1 MTRRSSPTR
10 TLRSAV
16 TAIGAFAFSGVA
28 LGLATPSDAGPPP
41 NVLLVLVDDLGCRDL
56 GAEGHAHHRTPALDA
71 LRAESLRF
79 TNASTNGP
87 NCAPSRAALVT
98 GRHGIRTGV
107 HTVGSPRRGR
117 AEDRRIEVPDN
128 ATVIRDEE
136 RTIAEVL
143 RDAGYRTGF
152 VGKWH
157 LGDDPTTQGFERNV
171 GGHRAGH
178 PRSYVPPYA
187 NPALADGPA
196 EEYLVDRLG
205 AETATMVASFESARD
220 EDGRPWFV
228 MYAPY
233 AVHTPI
239 QAPDDAVAEMRARH
253 PELGLRAA
261 KYAVMVER
269 TDAAIAR
276 VLAEVDPSNTLVCFA
291 SDNGGVQP
299 ITDMAPWRGGKGMLY
314 EGGIRTPLWVRGP
327 GIEPRDEPTPVQ
339 LFDLMP
345 TIVELADAAL
355 PDDRIIDARSLTPA
369 LRGDPL
375 DRGPLHWHFPA
386 YLEGRDPESHDPARP
401 FRTTPCAA
409 VRDGRWKLI
418 EWFEDGAVE
427 LYDLERDP
435 GETRNLAEREPE
447 IAAMLQARLRGWRAS
462 SAPSARAG
470 EQE

>member
-1 MTRRSSPTR
+1 MRAFATGVLIMSATSSGFAPTSAEASSP
-10 TLRSAV
+10 
-16 TAIGAFAFSGVA
+16 
-28 LGLATPSDAGPPP
+28 P
-41 NVLLVLVDDLGCRDL
+41 NILVVLIDDLGCRDL
-56 GAEGHAHHRTPALDA
+56 GAEGHVVHRTPALDA
-71 LRAESLRF
+71 LRSESVRF
-79 TNASTNGP
+79 TNAATNAP

-98 GRHGIRTGV
+98 GRHGVRTGV

-136 RTIAEVL
+136 ITLAEVL

-171 GGHRAGH
+171 AGHQAGH
-178 PRSYVPPYA
+178 PRSYLPPYG
-187 NPALADGPA
+187 NPRLEDGPDA
-196 EEYLVDRLG
+196 EYLIDRLG
-205 AETATMVASFESARD
+205 TETAAMVAEFESNRD
-220 EDGRPWFV
+220 DDGRPWFV

-276 VLAEVDPSNTLVCFA
+276 VLEEIDPDDTVVCVA

-299 ITDMAPWRGGKGMLY
+299 ITDMAPWRGSKGMLY
-314 EGGIRTPLWVRGP
+314 EGGIRTPLFVRGP
-327 GIEPRDEPTPVQ
+327 GVASRDEPTPVQ

-345 TIVELADAAL
+345 TLVELADATL
-355 PDDRIIDARSLTPA
+355 PEDRIIDARSLAPM
-369 LRGDPL
+369 LRGDPI
-375 DRGPLHWHFPA
+375 DRGPLFWHFPA
-386 YLEGRDPESHDPARP
+386 YLEGRDAESREPDRP
-401 FRTTPCAA
+401 FRTTPCGA

-418 EWFEDGAVE
+418 EWFEDGGVE
-427 LYDLERDP
+427 LYDLDADP
-435 GETRNLAEREPE
+435 GETRDLVDERPE
-447 IAAMLQARLRGWRAS
+447 IAARMRAMLRGWRLG
-462 SAPSARAG
+462 AG
-470 EQE
+470 AWSP

>member
-1 MTRRSSPTR
+1 MRQPAFRA
-10 TLRSAV
+10 AV
-16 TAIGAFAFSGVA
+16 AFVSFLAGATSVRASDEPEA
-28 LGLATPSDAGPPP
+28 RDAGTSP
-41 NVLLVLVDDLGCRDL
+41 NVLVVLIDDLGCRDL
-56 GAEGHAHHRTPALDA
+56 GSEGHAWHRTPALDG
-71 LRAESLRF
+71 LRAESVRF
-79 TNASTNGP
+79 TNAATNGP

-98 GRHGIRTGV
+98 GRWGARTGV
-107 HTVGSPRRGR
+107 HTVGSPRRGK

-128 ATVIRDEE
+128 ATEIRDEE

-157 LGDDPTTQGFERNV
+157 LGDDPTTQGFDRNV
-171 GGHRAGH
+171 AGSKAGH
-178 PRSYVPPYA
+178 PKSYSPPYA
-187 NPALADGPA
+187 NPALADGPS

-205 AETATMVASFESARD
+205 VETAAMVASFESARS

-239 QAPDDAVAEMRARH
+239 QAPDDAVREMQARR
-253 PELGLRAA
+253 PGLGVRAA

-276 VLAEVDPSNTLVCFA
+276 VLAEVDPETTVVCLA

-299 ITDMAPWRGGKGMLY
+299 ITDMAPWRGAKGMLY

-327 GIEPRDEPTPVQ
+327 GMTPHDESTPVQ

-345 TIVELADAAL
+345 TIIELAGAEV
-355 PDDRIIDARSLTPA
+355 PDDRAIDARSLVSA
-369 LRGDPL
+369 LRSDEFI
-375 DRGPLHWHFPA
+375 RGPLFWHFPA
-386 YLEGRDPESHDPARP
+386 YLEGRDSESREPDRP
-401 FRTTPCAA
+401 FRCTPGGA

-418 EWFEDGAVE
+418 EWYEDGGLE
-427 LYDLERDP
+427 LFDLDTDP
-435 GETRNLAEREPE
+435 GETTNLAEEEPE
-447 IAAMLQARLRGWRAS
+447 IAARMKAMLHAFGT
-462 SAPSARAG
+462 PSARAG
-470 EQE
+470 DQESR